1 MWLNPPARVERIHGR
16 PAWELPLSWLNL
28 SMNDPTGRALRNVW
42 STAWRSWRS
51 TPAAAALADGLT
63 EALGGSLCAVCRRW
77 QGLAICG
84 DCLARFGTA
93 RLRCARCAIAL
104 TAGVA
109 PAAPESGRPAG
120 SRAVLCGACV
130 LDPPP
135 QVAAVA
141 AFDYVFPWS
150 GLLGRF
156 KFHGAVD
163 LAGPLARAL
172 AAAVEQAPG
181 LPAVDLVL
189 PVPLAVERLRERGYN
204 QAWEL
209 ARRVARR
216 RGLRADATLI
226 ERVRN
231 TAHQL
236 ALPRAERAANVH
248 AAFVLGPRGQAQV
261 AGRRVALVDDVM
273 TTGATLA
280 EIAKVLQRGGAADV
294 QCWVVART
302 PLDGE
307 IGAAR
312 PPLR

>member
-1 MWLNPPARVERIHGR
+1 
-16 PAWELPLSWLNL
+16 
-28 SMNDPTGRALRNVW
+28 
-42 STAWRSWRS
+42 
-51 TPAAAALADGLT
+51 
-63 EALGGSLCAVCRRW
+63 
-77 QGLAICG
+77 
-84 DCLARFGTA
+84 
-93 RLRCARCAIAL
+93 
-104 TAGVA
+104 
-109 PAAPESGRPAG
+109 
-120 SRAVLCGACV
+120 
-130 LDPPP
+130 
-135 QVAAVA
+135 VAAVA
-141 AFDYVFPWS
+141 AFDYVYPWA

-172 AAAVEQAPG
+172 AAAVDQAPG

-189 PVPLAVERLRERGYN
+189 PVPLAAERLRERGYN

-248 AAFVLGPRGQAQV
+248 AAFVLGPRASAQV
-261 AGRRVALVDDVM
+261 AGRRVVLVDDVM

-280 EIAKVLQRGGAADV
+280 EATRVLLRGGAAEV

-302 PLDGE
+302 PLDDE
-307 IGAAR
+307 TGAAGPAR
-312 PPLR
+312 G

>member
-1 MWLNPPARVERIHGR
+1 ML
-16 PAWELPLSWLNL
+16 L
-28 SMNDPTGRALRNVW
+28 
-42 STAWRSWRS
+42 
-51 TPAAAALADGLT
+51 
-63 EALGGSLCAVCRRW
+63 
-77 QGLAICG
+77 
-84 DCLARFGTA
+84 
-93 RLRCARCAIAL
+93 
-104 TAGVA
+104 
-109 PAAPESGRPAG
+109 
-120 SRAVLCGACV
+120 
-130 LDPPP
+130 PPP

-141 AFDYVFPWS
+141 AFDYVYPWA

-156 KFHGAVD
+156 KFQGGVD

-172 AAAVEQAPG
+172 AGAIERAPG

-189 PVPLAVERLRERGYN
+189 PVPLAAERLRERGYN

-209 ARRVARR
+209 ARHVARR

-248 AAFVLGPRGQAQV
+248 AAFVLGPRGQARV
-261 AGRRVALVDDVM
+261 AGRRVVLVDDVM

-280 EIAKVLQRGGAADV
+280 EAARVLLRGGAAEV

-302 PLDGE
+302 PLDDEATTGHTAH
-307 IGAAR
+307 G
-312 PPLR
+312 